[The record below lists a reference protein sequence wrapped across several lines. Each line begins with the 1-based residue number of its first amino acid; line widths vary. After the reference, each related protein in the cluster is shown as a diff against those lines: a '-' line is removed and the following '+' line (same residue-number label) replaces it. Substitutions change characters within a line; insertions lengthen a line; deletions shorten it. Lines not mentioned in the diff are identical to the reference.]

1 MDGSRGALAAPGL
14 LVFLFAGVG
23 FVAAQVPPAQVLP
36 PTVSPTFPDLGSPNG
51 DPEAIFNDFS
61 WRSFVAVNWPA
72 IVGAADRGKPD
83 RTKDFG
89 DAAGPRVWTTWKSRY
104 EIFQRGG
111 AAPSPWA
118 SYQGENPCGPGFAND
133 VVTRHSFQPFSDFN
147 QADIGLKKVSNPLVA
162 QNRTYVRYEVRVNEP
177 EFNSIVDHKW
187 YLASN
192 LPTKTTWVP
201 FNIGSTAVK
210 AAWRILTDKDTPAIR
225 ARYYVVPGAAV
236 FDERSGKCTARDIA
250 LVGLHIVTKT
260 EKRPQW
266 IWSSFEHVDNV
277 PGLTSEPKPPEGVP
291 FSFYDPNG
299 PATLS
304 PEIGP
309 RPVSSSNPPDP
320 NQLPVPM
327 QVVRQQPISRATMKM
342 NEAYWNLPPIKG
354 TVWQNYM
361 LVSTQWPN
369 EPQPESP
376 SSNGV
381 PSESVGYAMSNTT
394 METYFQRDDTGATC
408 MFCHNKANQ
417 AGRDWVMFVTT
428 DAFSPS
434 EPTPPAPVG
443 NQVTGGGSPPAG
455 HP

>member
-1 MDGSRGALAAPGL
+1 MNSSRGALAAPGVLAL
-14 LVFLFAGVG
+14 LLAGVG
-23 FVAAQVPPAQVLP
+23 LVAAQVPP
-36 PTVSPTFPDLGSPNG
+36 PTVSPTFPYLGSPDG
-51 DPEAIFNDFS
+51 DPEVIFSDFS

-72 IVGAADRGKPD
+72 IVGAADRGKPHG
-83 RTKDFG
+83 TKAFG

-133 VVTRHSFQPFSDFN
+133 VVTLHSFQPFSDFN
-147 QADIGLKKVSNPLVA
+147 QADLGLKKVSNPLVA

-260 EKRPQW
+260 ERRPQW

-299 PATLS
+299 PPTLS
-304 PEIGP
+304 PYIP
-309 RPVSSSNPPDP
+309 PPPISPSNPPNPD
-320 NQLPVPM
+320 QLPAPM
-327 QVVRQQPISRATMKM
+327 QVVRQQPISRASMKM
-342 NEAYWNLPPIKG
+342 NEAYWNLPQIKG

-361 LVSTQWPN
+361 LVSTQWPTGP
-369 EPQPESP
+369 EPVSP
-376 SSNGV
+376 DNDGLPIPSN
-381 PSESVGYAMSNTT
+381 GYAMSNTT
-394 METYFQRDDTGATC
+394 METYFQRDDAGASC
-408 MFCHNKANQ
+408 MSCHNKANQ
-417 AGRDWVMFVTT
+417 AGRDWVMFVTS
-428 DAFSPS
+428 DAFSPHA
-434 EPTPPAPVG
+434 PTPPASVG
-443 NQVTGGGSPPAG
+443 NQITGGGSPPAG

>member
-1 MDGSRGALAAPGL
+1 MNSSRGALAAPWL
-14 LVFLFAGVG
+14 LVLLFAGAG
-23 FVAAQVPPAQVLP
+23 IVAAQVPPPA
-36 PTVSPTFPDLGSPNG
+36 VSPTFPDLGSPDG
-51 DPEAIFNDFS
+51 DPAVIFNDYS
-61 WRSFVAVNWPA
+61 WRSFIALNWPA

-83 RTKDFG
+83 RTKTFG

-104 EIFQRGG
+104 EIFQRSG
-111 AAPSPWA
+111 APPSPWA
-118 SYQGENPCGPGFAND
+118 SYQGENPCGADFAND
-133 VVTRHSFQPFSDFN
+133 VVTLHSFKPFSDFN
-147 QADIGLKKVSNPLVA
+147 QADLGLNKVSNPLVA

-187 YLASN
+187 YIASN
-192 LPTKTTWVP
+192 LPTTTTPVP

-260 EKRPQW
+260 KYRPQW

-299 PATLS
+299 PSTLTPYIPPQAIS
-304 PEIGP
+304 Q
-309 RPVSSSNPPDP
+309 SNPPHP

-327 QVVRQQPISRATMKM
+327 QVVRQQAISRASMKM
-342 NEAYWNLPPIKG
+342 NEAYWNLPQIKG

-361 LVSTQWPN
+361 LVSTQWPT
-369 EPQPESP
+369 EPRPESP
-376 SSNGV
+376 DNNGV
-381 PSESVGYAMSNTT
+381 PIPSGGYAMSNTT
-394 METYFQRDDTGATC
+394 METYFQRDDTGASC
-408 MFCHNKANQ
+408 MSCHNKANQ

-434 EPTPPAPVG
+434 GSTPPAPVG
-443 NQVTGGGSPPAG
+443 NQIIGGGSPQAG

>member
-1 MDGSRGALAAPGL
+1 MTSSRGALAAPGL
-14 LVFLFAGVG
+14 LVLFLAGVG
-23 FVAAQVPPAQVLP
+23 LVAAEVPP
-36 PTVSPTFPDLGSPNG
+36 PTVSPDRPDMASMPDG
-51 DPEAIFNDFS
+51 DPEVIFNDYS
-61 WRSFVAVNWPA
+61 WRSFIAVNWPA

-83 RTKDFG
+83 RAKAFG

-118 SYQGENPCGPGFAND
+118 SYQGENPCGADFAND
-133 VVTRHSFQPFSDFN
+133 VVTLHSFEAFSDFN
-147 QADIGLKKVSNPLVA
+147 QADLGPKKVSNPLVA

-187 YLASN
+187 YIASN
-192 LPTKTTWVP
+192 LPVRETFVP

-210 AAWRILTDKDTPAIR
+210 AAWRVLTDKDTPAIR

-260 EKRPQW
+260 EQRPQW

-277 PGLTSEPKPPEGVP
+277 PGLTSEPTPPEGVP

-299 PATLS
+299 PPKLS
-304 PEIGP
+304 PEIRP
-309 RPVSSSNPPDP
+309 RPISPSNPPDP
-320 NQLPVPM
+320 VPVPM
-327 QVVRQQPISRATMKM
+327 QVVRQQPISRASMKM
-342 NEAYWNLPPIKG
+342 NEAYWNLPQIKG

-361 LVSTQWPN
+361 LVSTQWPTN
-369 EPQPESP
+369 PDPKSP
-376 SSNGV
+376 DNDGLPT
-381 PSESVGYAMSNTT
+381 PSGGYALSNTT
-394 METYFQRDDTGATC
+394 METYFQRDDSGASC
-408 MFCHNKANQ
+408 MKCHYRANQ
-417 AGRDWVMFVTT
+417 AGRDWVMFVTS
-428 DAFSPS
+428 DAFPPPG
-434 EPTPPAPVG
+434 PTPPAPVG
-443 NQVTGGGSPPAG
+443 NQIGGGGSPPAG